1 MKGIML
7 AHKDNRL
14 WIQEHWMAARS
25 ACAIAKEQSSVRL
38 QNGKLKSNFQK
49 KKERKKKK
57 PETGRGHVR

>member
-14 WIQEHWMAARS
+14 WIQEHWMAARP

-38 QNGKLKSNFQK
+38 QNGKAEEQFSK
-49 KKERKKKK
+49 KKRKKKK